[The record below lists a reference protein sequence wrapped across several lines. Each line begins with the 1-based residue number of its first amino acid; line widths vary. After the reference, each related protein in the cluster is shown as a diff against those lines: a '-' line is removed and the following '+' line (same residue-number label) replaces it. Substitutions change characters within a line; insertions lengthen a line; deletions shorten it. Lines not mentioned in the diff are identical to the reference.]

1 MSMKEEWRS
10 VSTRCGEPFAVGQVT
25 AAGEFQMEELSVNN
39 QDTKNLASVYC
50 VEYLELTSPKSLASL
65 CVHDYFGQST

>member
-39 QDTKNLASVYC
+39 
-50 VEYLELTSPKSLASL
+50 
-65 CVHDYFGQST
+65 